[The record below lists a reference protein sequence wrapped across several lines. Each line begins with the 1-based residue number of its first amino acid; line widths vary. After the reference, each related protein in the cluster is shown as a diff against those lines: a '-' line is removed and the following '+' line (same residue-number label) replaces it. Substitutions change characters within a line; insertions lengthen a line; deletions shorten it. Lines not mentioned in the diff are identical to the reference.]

1 MGWFDEQ
8 IRLRKL
14 NDDQVFAEALQ
25 DAAGV
30 VIGKKQ
36 PYIRDDRVLTGNA
49 LEKILRYYRLH
60 YEEAPENV
68 DTLEE
73 QLEHCLH
80 PQGMM
85 YRKVRL
91 EDDWHR
97 RAVGAYLGFR
107 KEDNAPLALIPNGLA
122 GYRCY
127 DPAAGDSWAVTAGTR
142 GQIKRDAY
150 CFYRPLPQKKISIA
164 ALVRYILGS
173 LYVSDFLIIAA
184 VTLAVT
190 LIGFLTPRLTNL
202 LFGPVLERKNIAV
215 LAAMAIFMICAG
227 VSRIVISTARD
238 LISACVET
246 RVQLNVESAAMM
258 RVLSLPPD
266 FFRDFSSGELSSRV
280 QSVNTLCSAL
290 VNAVLT
296 TGLTSLISLLYITQI
311 FQYAP
316 VLVVPSLVIILLTVV
331 LSALTMLLEMQRQQK
346 SMEQGAKT
354 TGLSFALINGIQKI
368 RLAGAEKRTFAKWA
382 SQYNRHAELLY
393 NPPLFL
399 KISSVVNQGI
409 QLAGTIVLY
418 AIALSG
424 AVVMKDYMAFNA
436 AYGMVMGAFT
446 SLMSIALVFA
456 RIRPV
461 LHMAQ
466 PILDAQPETGDKKKV
481 ITSLRGN
488 IELDSVTFRYE
499 QNGPKIID
507 NLSLKIK
514 AGEYVAIV
522 GPSGCG
528 KSTLIRLLLG
538 FEKPERGSVFYD
550 GRNIEQ
556 IDVKS
561 LRRKIGTV
569 MQNSGLFNESIY
581 ANIALSTNSLTLD
594 EAWEAAET
602 ACIADDIRAMP
613 MGMHTMISEGQGGI
627 SGGQKQR
634 LMIARAVAPKPSIL
648 IFDEATSALDNITQ
662 KKVTE
667 ALDNLKCT
675 RIVIAHRLST
685 IRSCS
690 RILYLGEGRVL
701 EEGTYEEL
709 MEKKGLFAEMVA
721 RQQL

>member
-30 VIGKKQ
+30 VIGRKQ
-36 PYIRDDRVLTGNA
+36 HYIRDDRVLTGSA

-60 YEEAPENV
+60 YEAAPETV
-68 DTLEE
+68 DTLEG
-73 QLEHCLH
+73 QLEHSLY

-91 EDDWHR
+91 EDDWHK
-97 RAVGAYLGFR
+97 RAIGAYLGFR
-107 KEDNAPLALIPNGLA
+107 AEDNAPLALIPSGLA

-127 DPAAGDSWAVTAGTR
+127 DPAAGTSWAVTAGTR
-142 GQIKRDAY
+142 DRIKREAY
-150 CFYRPLPQKKISIA
+150 CFYRPLPQKKIGIPS
-164 ALVRYILGS
+164 LMRYILGS
-173 LYVSDFLIIAA
+173 LYLSDFLIIAA
-184 VTLAVT
+184 VTLGVT

-202 LFGPVLERKNIAV
+202 LYGPVLERKNVSV

-266 FFRDFSSGELSSRV
+266 FFREYSSGELSSRV
-280 QSVNTLCSAL
+280 QSVNTLCSSL
-290 VNAVLT
+290 VNAILT

-311 FQYAP
+311 FRYAP

-331 LSALTMLLEMQRQQK
+331 LSILTMLLEMKRQQK
-346 SMEQGAKT
+346 SLEQGAKT
-354 TGLSFALINGIQKI
+354 TGLAFALIGGIQKI
-368 RLAGAEKRTFAKWA
+368 RLAGAEKRSFAKWA
-382 SQYNRHAELLY
+382 SQYNQQAELLY

-399 KISSVVNQGI
+399 KGSSVINQGI
-409 QLAGTIVLY
+409 QLAGNIVLY

-446 SLMSIALVFA
+446 SLMSIAMVFA

-466 PILDAQPETGDKKKV
+466 PILDAQPETGEKKKV
-481 ITSLRGN
+481 VTQLKGN
-488 IELDSVTFRYE
+488 IEMDSVTFRYE

-507 NLSLKIK
+507 NLSLKIR
-514 AGEYVAIV
+514 AGEYVAVV

-581 ANIALSTNSLTLD
+581 ANIALSSNSLTLD
-594 EAWEAAET
+594 EAWEAAEM

-709 MEKKGLFAEMVA
+709 IEKNGLFAEMVA

>member
-68 DTLEE
+68 DTLEG

-202 LFGPVLERKNIAV
+202 LFGPVLERKNISV

-709 MEKKGLFAEMVA
+709 MEKNGLFAEMVA

>member
-14 NDDQVFAEALQ
+14 NDDQVFSEALQ

-30 VIGKKQ
+30 VTGRKQ
-36 PYIRDDRVLTGNA
+36 HYIRDDRVLTGSA
-49 LEKILRYYRLH
+49 LEKILRYYRLR
-60 YEEAPENV
+60 YEAAPENI
-68 DTLEE
+68 DTLDG
-73 QLEHCLH
+73 QLEHCLQ

-91 EDDWHR
+91 EDDWHK
-97 RAVGAYLGFR
+97 RAIGAYLGFR
-107 KEDNAPLALIPNGLA
+107 TEDGAPLALIPSGLA

-127 DPAAGDSWAVTAGTR
+127 DPAAGNSWAVTAGTR
-142 GQIKRDAY
+142 ERIQREAY
-150 CFYRPLPQKKISIA
+150 CFYRPLPQKKISIPS
-164 ALVRYILGS
+164 LMRYILGS
-173 LYVSDFLIIAA
+173 LYVSDFVIIAA

-190 LIGFLTPRLTNL
+190 LIGFLTPRLTNV
-202 LFGPVLERKNIAV
+202 LFGPVLERKNVSV

-227 VSRIVISTARD
+227 VSRIVITTARD

-266 FFRDFSSGELSSRV
+266 FFREYSSGDLSTRV
-280 QSVNTLCSAL
+280 QSVNTLCSSL

-311 FQYAP
+311 FRYAP

-331 LSALTMLLEMQRQQK
+331 LSVLTILLEMKRQQK
-346 SMEQGAKT
+346 SLEQGAKT

-382 SQYNRHAELLY
+382 SEYNKQAELLY

-399 KISSVVNQGI
+399 KISNVINQGI

-424 AVVMKDYMAFNA
+424 AVIMKDYMAFNA

-461 LHMAQ
+461 LRMAQ
-466 PILDAQPETGDKKKV
+466 PILDAQPETGEKKKV
-481 ITSLRGN
+481 ITSLKGT

-507 NLSLKIK
+507 NLSLKVR

-581 ANIALSTNSLTLD
+581 ANIALSSNSLTLE
-594 EAWEAAET
+594 EAWEAAEM

-709 MEKKGLFAEMVA
+709 MEKKGLFAEMVE

>member
-68 DTLEE
+68 DTLEG

-202 LFGPVLERKNIAV
+202 LFGPVLERKNISV

>member
-1 MGWFDEQ
+1 MGWVDEQ

-14 NDDQVFAEALQ
+14 NDDQIFAESLRE
-25 DAAGV
+25 AAGIV
-30 VIGKKQ
+30 MGKKQ
-36 PYIRDDRVLTGNA
+36 NTIRDDRVLTGNA

-60 YEEAPENV
+60 YEEAPENI
-68 DTLEE
+68 DTLEG
-73 QLEHCLH
+73 QLEHILY

-91 EDDWHR
+91 EDDWHK
-97 RAVGAYLGFR
+97 RAIGAYLGFR
-107 KEDNAPLALIPNGLA
+107 EEDNAPLALIPSGLA

-127 DPAAGDSWAVTAGTR
+127 DPAAGESWAVTASTR
-142 GQIKRDAY
+142 DRIRRDAY
-150 CFYRPLPQKKISIA
+150 CFYRPLPQQKIGIP
-164 ALVRYILGS
+164 ALLRYILGS
-173 LYVSDFLIIAA
+173 LYMSDFLIIAA
-184 VTLAVT
+184 VTLGVT
-190 LIGFLTPRLTNL
+190 LIGFLVPRLTNL
-202 LFGPVLERKNIAV
+202 LYGPVLERKNISV
-215 LAAMAIFMICAG
+215 LAAIAVFMICAG
-227 VSRIVISTARD
+227 VSRIVITMARD

-266 FFRDFSSGELSSRV
+266 FFREYSSGELSARV
-280 QSVNTLCSAL
+280 ESVNTLCSAL
-290 VNAVLT
+290 VNSVLT

-311 FQYAP
+311 FRYAP

-331 LSALTMLLEMQRQQK
+331 FSVLTMLLEMKRQQK
-346 SMEQGAKT
+346 SMEQNAKT
-354 TGLSFALINGIQKI
+354 TGLAFALINGIQKI

-382 SQYNRHAELLY
+382 AQYNKSAELLY
-393 NPPLFL
+393 DPPLFL
-399 KISSVVNQGI
+399 KVSSVFNQGI
-409 QLAGTIVLY
+409 QLGGTIVLY

-424 AVVMKDYMAFNA
+424 AVLMKDYLAFNA

-446 SLMSIALVFA
+446 SLMSIATVVA
-456 RIRPV
+456 RIKPV

-466 PILDAQPETGDKKKV
+466 PILETQPETGGKKKAV
-481 ITSLRGN
+481 TSLKGN

-514 AGEYVAIV
+514 SGEYVAIV

-528 KSTLIRLLLG
+528 KTTLIRLLLG

-556 IDVKS
+556 LDVKS
-561 LRRKIGTV
+561 LRRRIGTV
-569 MQNSGLFNESIY
+569 LQNSGLFNESIY

-594 EAWEAAET
+594 EAWEAAEM
-602 ACIADDIRAMP
+602 ACIAEDIREMP
-613 MGMHTMISEGQGGI
+613 MGMHTVIAEGQGGI

-634 LMIARAVAPKPSIL
+634 LMIARAIASKPAIL

-709 MEKKGLFAEMVA
+709 MEKKGLFANMVA

>member
-14 NDDQVFAEALQ
+14 NDDQVFADALRQ
-25 DAAGV
+25 TAGSV
-30 VIGKKQ
+30 LGRREE
-36 PYIRDDRVLTGNA
+36 YIHDDRVLTGSA
-49 LEKILRYYRLH
+49 LEKIMRYYRLH
-60 YEEAPENV
+60 YEEAPETV
-68 DTLEE
+68 KTLDD
-73 QLEHCLH
+73 QLEHVLY

-91 EDDWHR
+91 EDAWYR

-107 KEDNAPLALIPNGLA
+107 SDSGSPLALIPSGLT

-127 DPAAGDSWAVTAGTR
+127 DPAAGESFAVTAGTR
-142 GQIKRDAY
+142 DRIRRDAY
-150 CFYRPLPQKKISIA
+150 CFYRPLPQQKITIPM
-164 ALVRYILGS
+164 LVRYIAGS
-173 LYVSDFLIIAA
+173 LYISDFLMIAG
-184 VTLAVT
+184 VSLGVV
-190 LIGFLTPRLTNL
+190 LIGFLMPRLTNL
-202 LFGPVLERKNIAV
+202 LYGTVLENANVSV
-215 LAAMAIFMICAG
+215 LAAMAMFMIAAG
-227 VSRIVISTARD
+227 VSRLVITTARD

-246 RVQLNVESAAMM
+246 RIQLNVESAAMM

-266 FFRDFSSGELSSRV
+266 FFREFSSGELSSRV

-296 TGLTSLISLLYITQI
+296 TGLTSLLSLLYITQI
-311 FQYAP
+311 FRYAP
-316 VLVVPSLVIILLTVV
+316 ILVVPSLCIIILTVGF
-331 LSALTMLLEMQRQQK
+331 SALTMVLEMRRQKK
-346 SMEQGAKT
+346 SLEQNAKT

-382 SQYNRHAELLY
+382 LQYNKAAELLY

-399 KISSVVNQGI
+399 KISSVINQGI
-409 QLAGTIVLY
+409 QLIGTIVLY
-418 AIALSG
+418 GIALSG
-424 AVVMKDYMAFNA
+424 AVVMKDYLAFNA
-436 AYGMVMGAFT
+436 AYGSVMGAFT
-446 SLMSIALVFA
+446 SLMSVAMVFA

-461 LHMAQ
+461 LNMAQ
-466 PILDAQPETGDKKKV
+466 PVLDAQPETGEKKKV

-488 IELDSVTFRYE
+488 IELDSVSFRYSKD
-499 QNGPKIID
+499 GPRIID
-507 NLSLKIK
+507 NMSLKIR
-514 AGEYVAIV
+514 AGEYVAVV

-538 FEKPERGSVFYD
+538 FEKPERGSIFYD
-550 GRNIEQ
+550 GRNIDQ
-556 IDVKS
+556 IDVRS
-561 LRRKIGTV
+561 LRRRIGTV
-569 MQNSGLFNESIY
+569 MQNSGLFNDSIY
-581 ANIALSTNSLTLD
+581 ANIALSSNDLTLD
-594 EAWEAAET
+594 EAWDAAEM
-602 ACIADDIRAMP
+602 ACIADDIREMP
-613 MGMHTMISEGQGGI
+613 MGMHTVIAEGQGGI

-634 LMIARAVAPKPSIL
+634 LMIARAVATKPSVL

-685 IRSCS
+685 IKSCS

-709 MEKKGLFAEMVA
+709 MEKNGLFSQMVA
-721 RQQL
+721 RQQI

>member
-30 VIGKKQ
+30 VIGRKQ
-36 PYIRDDRVLTGNA
+36 HYIRDDRVLTGSA

-60 YEEAPENV
+60 YEAAPETV
-68 DTLEE
+68 DTLEG
-73 QLEHCLH
+73 QLEHSLY

-91 EDDWHR
+91 EDDWHK
-97 RAVGAYLGFR
+97 RAIGAYLGFR
-107 KEDNAPLALIPNGLA
+107 TEDNAPLALIPSGLA

-127 DPAAGDSWAVTAGTR
+127 DPAAGTSWAVTAGTR
-142 GQIKRDAY
+142 DRIKREAY
-150 CFYRPLPQKKISIA
+150 CFYRPLPQKKIGIPS
-164 ALVRYILGS
+164 LMRYILSS
-173 LYVSDFLIIAA
+173 LYLSDFLIIAA
-184 VTLAVT
+184 VTLGVT

-202 LFGPVLERKNIAV
+202 LYGPVLERKNVSV

-266 FFRDFSSGELSSRV
+266 FFREYSSGELSSRV
-280 QSVNTLCSAL
+280 QSVNTLCSSL
-290 VNAVLT
+290 VNAILT

-311 FQYAP
+311 FRYAP

-331 LSALTMLLEMQRQQK
+331 LSILTMLLEMKRQQK
-346 SMEQGAKT
+346 SLEQGAKT
-354 TGLSFALINGIQKI
+354 TGLSFALIGGIQKI
-368 RLAGAEKRTFAKWA
+368 RLAGAEKRSFAKWA
-382 SQYNRHAELLY
+382 SQYNQQAELLY

-399 KISSVVNQGI
+399 KGSSVINQGI
-409 QLAGTIVLY
+409 QLAGNIVLY

-446 SLMSIALVFA
+446 SLMSIAMVFA

-466 PILDAQPETGDKKKV
+466 PILDAQPETGEKKKV
-481 ITSLRGN
+481 VTQLKGN
-488 IELDSVTFRYE
+488 IEMDSVTFRYE

-507 NLSLKIK
+507 NLSLKIR
-514 AGEYVAIV
+514 AGEYVAVV

-581 ANIALSTNSLTLD
+581 ANIALSSNSLTLD
-594 EAWEAAET
+594 EAWEAAEM

-709 MEKKGLFAEMVA
+709 IEKNGLFAEMVA

>member
-30 VIGKKQ
+30 VLGKKQ
-36 PYIRDDRVLTGNA
+36 NTFRDDRVLTGNA
-49 LEKILRYYRLH
+49 LEKIMRYYRLH
-60 YEEAPENV
+60 YEEAPETV
-68 DTLEE
+68 DTLEG
-73 QLEHCLH
+73 QLEHSLH

-85 YRKVRL
+85 FRKVRL
-91 EDDWHR
+91 EDDWYR

-107 KEDNAPLALIPNGLA
+107 AEDNSPLALIPSGLV

-127 DPAAGDSWAVTAGTR
+127 DPAAGESWNVKAGTR
-142 GQIKRDAY
+142 DRIKREAY
-150 CFYRPLPQKKISIA
+150 CFYRPLPQKKISIPT
-164 ALVRYILGS
+164 LVRYILGS
-173 LYVSDFLIIAA
+173 LYVSDFLLIAA
-184 VTLAVT
+184 VTLVVT
-190 LIGFLTPRLTNL
+190 LIGFLTPKLVNL
-202 LFGPVLERKNIAV
+202 LYGPVLDRKNVSV
-215 LAAMAIFMICAG
+215 LAAMAVFMICAG
-227 VSRIVISTARD
+227 VSKLVITTARD

-266 FFRDFSSGELSSRV
+266 FFRDYSSGELSSRI
-280 QSVNTLCSAL
+280 QSINTLCSAL

-296 TGLTSLISLLYITQI
+296 TGLTSLISLLYVTQI
-311 FQYAP
+311 FRYTP
-316 VLVVPSLVIILLTVV
+316 VLVVPSLAIILSTVV
-331 LSALTMLLEMQRQQK
+331 LSVLTMLLEMKRQK
-346 SMEQGAKT
+346 LSMEETAKT
-354 TGLSFALINGIQKI
+354 TGISFALINGIQKI

-382 SQYNRHAELLY
+382 KQYNQSAELLY
-393 NPPLFL
+393 NPPMFL
-399 KISSVVNQGI
+399 KVSSVINQGI
-409 QLAGTIVLY
+409 QLIGTIVLY
-418 AIALSG
+418 AVALSG
-424 AVVMKDYMAFNA
+424 AVAMNDYMSFNS

-446 SLMSIALVFA
+446 SLMSIAMVFA
-456 RIRPV
+456 RIKPV
-461 LHMAQ
+461 LNMAQ
-466 PILDAQPETGDKKKV
+466 PILDTQPETSEKKKAV
-481 ITSLRGN
+481 TSLKGN
-488 IELDSVTFRYE
+488 IEMDSVTFRYE

-507 NLSLKIK
+507 NLSLKIR
-514 AGEYVAIV
+514 AGEYVAVV

-550 GRNIEQ
+550 GRNIDQ
-556 IDVKS
+556 LDLKS
-561 LRRKIGTV
+561 LRRRIGTV

-581 ANIALSTNSLTLD
+581 ANIALSANSLTLD

-634 LMIARAVAPKPSIL
+634 LMIARAVASKPSIL

-662 KKVTE
+662 KRVTE

-675 RIVIAHRLST
+675 RVVIAHRLST

-709 MEKKGLFAEMVA
+709 MEKKGLFASMVA

>member
-30 VIGKKQ
+30 VTGRKQ
-36 PYIRDDRVLTGNA
+36 HYIRDDRVLAGSA
-49 LEKILRYYRLH
+49 LEKILRYYRLR
-60 YEEAPENV
+60 YEEAPENIG
-68 DTLEE
+68 TLEG
-73 QLEHCLH
+73 QLEHCLQ

-91 EDDWHR
+91 EDDWYR
-97 RAVGAYLGFR
+97 RAIGAYLGFR
-107 KEDNAPLALIPNGLA
+107 TEDGAPLALIPSGLA

-127 DPAAGDSWAVTAGTR
+127 DPAAGESWAVTSGTR
-142 GQIKRDAY
+142 DKIKREAY
-150 CFYRPLPQKKISIA
+150 CFYRPLPQKKISIPL
-164 ALVRYILGS
+164 LVRYILGS
-173 LYVSDFLIIAA
+173 LYLSDFLIIAA

-202 LFGPVLERKNIAV
+202 LYGQVLERKNVSV
-215 LAAMAIFMICAG
+215 LAAIAVFMISAG
-227 VSRIVISTARD
+227 VSKIVITTARD
-238 LISACVET
+238 LISSCVET

-266 FFRDFSSGELSSRV
+266 FFREYSSGELSTRV
-280 QSVNTLCSAL
+280 QSINTLCSAI

-311 FQYAP
+311 FRYAP

-331 LSALTMLLEMQRQQK
+331 LSVLTMLLEMQRQQK
-346 SMEQGAKT
+346 SMEEGAKT

-382 SQYNRHAELLY
+382 SQYNIQAELLY

-399 KISSVVNQGI
+399 KVSNVISQGI

-424 AVVMKDYMAFNA
+424 AVLMKDYMAFNA
-436 AYGMVMGAFT
+436 AYGTVMGAFT
-446 SLMSIALVFA
+446 SVMSIALIFA

-466 PILDAQPETGDKKKV
+466 PILDAQPETGEKKKV
-481 ITSLRGN
+481 ITSLKGN

-507 NLSLKIK
+507 NLSLKIRS
-514 AGEYVAIV
+514 GEYVAIV

-556 IDVKS
+556 IDLKS

-594 EAWEAAET
+594 EAWEAAEM

-634 LMIARAVAPKPSIL
+634 LMIARAIAPKPAIL

-675 RIVIAHRLST
+675 RVVIAHRLST
-685 IRSCS
+685 IRSCT

-709 MEKKGLFAEMVA
+709 MDKKGLFAEMVA